1 MQIVE
6 ITTVPKT
13 VDTTLAE
20 YEASYL
26 CPREQATDEHLAQ
39 FIGKMRKDGH
49 YTTAQ
54 GALAEAIIRLFK
66 DKTQLEV
73 S

>member
-6 ITTVPKT
+6 ITTVAKT

-26 CPREQATDEHLAQ
+26 CPKEKVTDEQLAQ

-54 GALAEAIIRLFK
+54 GALAEAVIRLLQFK
-66 DKTQLEV
+66 AGI
-73 S
+73 